1 MKQFFLFCKT
11 KCSTRILQICLLA
24 ILCFFGSLT
33 AHAGDYNVLVIQFA
47 DGTTQSYVLE
57 ERPKVT
63 FDATKIYVRSK
74 YVDDVHEYQN
84 VKKFVFETHDLSGI
98 KNVKKD
104 ECRLTLIGGTTA
116 TVLGL
121 PANLTATLCDTA
133 GRNVLKAKADV
144 AGSVTFNLQGLPAGA
159 YIIALSNGKSFKILK
174 H

>member
-11 KCSTRILQICLLA
+11 KCSTHILQICLLA

-57 ERPKVT
+57 ERPNVT
-63 FDATKIYVRSK
+63 FDATKLYVRSK

-84 VKKFVFETHDLSGI
+84 VKKFVFETHDLTGI
-98 KNVKKD
+98 KNVQKD
-104 ECRLTLIGGTTA
+104 ECRLTFIGGNMA
-116 TVLGL
+116 TVSGL
-121 PANLTATLCDTA
+121 PAGLSAMLCDTA
-133 GRNVLKAKADV
+133 GRNVLKAKADA
-144 AGSVTFNLQGLPAGA
+144 AGSVTFNLQSLPTGA